1 MTTVALNLN
10 PAARGQEIHWET
22 CPACGCLFESTKK
35 TTERSPNMKVT
46 FDLTGTEP
54 AKAAM
59 FLRLAADFLAAP
71 PIGAPEPEKT
81 PAAPTGPS
89 PKKGPAPKIDA
100 APAAEEAA
108 EADDADGEDLFT
120 LKPEEFKTKIRE
132 RCVALKKAGKRQAI
146 LDAYAALEVNH
157 LDKVKPEDY
166 PKLWEVL
173 SRAG

>member
-1 MTTVALNLN
+1 
-10 PAARGQEIHWET
+10 
-22 CPACGCLFESTKK
+22 
-35 TTERSPNMKVT
+35 MKVT